1 MYVDSA
7 YTRAPIVRNKW
18 HARIGTIFVRNE
30 AFHGSLKELTWA
42 RSIALHSI
50 GQTSR
55 NQIQRLSASKQST
68 KPSFHI
74 EFPIRETLP
83 PDLLVLTSLSF
94 NFPIVILGVVWPC
107 EESPTVFA
115 VFTGKKENS
124 PKFHRKPLIAV
135 IRLPT
140 LRRAIFCQQIRVIK
154 VRNTAAYRREDTAGG
169 VVAKGMNLGP
179 RKRGTLFVTWN
190 MLNVGCVRPLRG
202 QGMIKWRHRDKGS

>member
-18 HARIGTIFVRNE
+18 HARIGTILVRNE
-30 AFHGSLKELTWA
+30 AFHDSLKELTWA

-83 PDLLVLTSLSF
+83 QDLLVLTSLSF
-94 NFPIVILGVVWPC
+94 NFPDSYTWRSL
-107 EESPTVFA
+107 A
-115 VFTGKKENS
+115 VRRIANGFRSFHGEKRKLSKVPPKTLNSSDSFT
-124 PKFHRKPLIAV
+124 
-135 IRLPT
+135 
-140 LRRAIFCQQIRVIK
+140 
-154 VRNTAAYRREDTAGG
+154 NTATGYFLPA
-169 VVAKGMNLGP
+169 
-179 RKRGTLFVTWN
+179 
-190 MLNVGCVRPLRG
+190 
-202 QGMIKWRHRDKGS
+202 DKGN